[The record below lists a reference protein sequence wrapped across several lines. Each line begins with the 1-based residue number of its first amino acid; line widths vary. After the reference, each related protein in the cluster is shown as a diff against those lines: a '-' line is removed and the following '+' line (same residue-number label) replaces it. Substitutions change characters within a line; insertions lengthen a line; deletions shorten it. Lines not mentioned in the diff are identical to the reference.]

1 MKDIIKKNNRL
12 SWALSL
18 CLVAIAS
25 LSMVACNQT
34 NLDELKDI
42 PKIENSEANKIFKRD
57 FAYHFTTQRAHNSVP
72 MKVPTDIKLLLWDN
86 KYDQVDY
93 YFFRKFNNWFSDLLF
108 ENGLLSLGEGGEALD
123 CENYAMLYKS
133 TISLASFKSG
143 SKNELAVGIVV
154 VRQVNEFGRIPG
166 TGGLH
171 AVNLVLTGKG
181 WFIFEP
187 QTNEFILLEKYPN
200 QEYIQY
206 IIF

>member
-1 MKDIIKKNNRL
+1 MKETIKKNYRL

-18 CLVAIAS
+18 CLVAIVS
-25 LSMVACNQT
+25 LSMVACNQV
-34 NLDELKDI
+34 NLDELKAI
-42 PKIENSEANKIFKRD
+42 PAIENSETPKIFKKD
-57 FAYHFTTQRAHNSVP
+57 FLYHFTTQRAHNSVP
-72 MKVPTDIKLLLWDN
+72 MKVPTNIKLLLWDS

>member
-12 SWALSL
+12 SWALAF

-25 LSMVACNQT
+25 LSMVACDQT

-42 PKIENSEANKIFKRD
+42 PTIENPETNKIFKKD
-57 FAYHFTTQRAHNSVP
+57 FAYHFTTQRAFNSVP
-72 MKVPTDIKLLLWDN
+72 MKVPTNIKLLLWDS

-93 YFFRKFNNWFSDLLF
+93 YFFRKFNNWFNKLLF

-143 SKNELAVGIVV
+143 TKNELAVGIVV
-154 VRQVNEFGRIPG
+154 VRQVNEFGRIPA
-166 TGGLH
+166 TSGLH
-171 AVNLVLTGKG
+171 AVNLVLTSQG

-187 QTNEFILLEKYPN
+187 QTNQFILLENYPN

>member
-1 MKDIIKKNNRL
+1 MKEIIKKNNRL

-18 CLVAIAS
+18 CLVAIIS

-34 NLDELKDI
+34 NLEELKNI

>member
-42 PKIENSEANKIFKRD
+42 PTIENPETNKIFKKD
-57 FAYHFTTQRAHNSVP
+57 FVYHFTTQRAFNSVP
-72 MKVPTDIKLLLWDN
+72 MKVPTNIKLLLWDS

-93 YFFRKFNNWFSDLLF
+93 YFFRKFNNWFSKLLF

-187 QTNEFILLEKYPN
+187 QTNQFILLEKYPN